1 MRDANGMIGTS
12 LTAINDYFESN
23 GYVAHNSSQP
33 GPYSTLEEAING
45 YNQGNGE
52 PIAVIG
58 IR

>member
-1 MRDANGMIGTS
+1 MIGTS

-45 YNQGNGE
+45 YHQGNGE